1 MRMAREK
8 SHAFETLDVI
18 RGVAAI
24 VVAERHLSRFFGDVI
39 LPGGYFAVDIF
50 FVLSGFVLA
59 HAYEQRLRGGLGVAR
74 FFCIRLIRLYPLYL
88 FAWLVGVIAVYLKA
102 DPLQNVPADGYVWL
116 AAFCA
121 LFFLPMV
128 AAINPYAHGN
138 VMPLNHPAWTLPL
151 ELLAN
156 ITHALLAPRLSNRLL
171 AVLLGISGIALI
183 ATGAEYGTLDVG
195 FSTSNFLGGFA
206 RVGFSY
212 FAGVALYRL
221 WQWHPHPNVS
231 LLFVLTMLATLFVV
245 PVAPSWRLY
254 YDVGMIVLFIPYLI
268 YAAASVKLGALSSRL
283 LLPLG
288 AASYAYYVLHVPFAE
303 FCEGIARHVGIVPL
317 EYTPWSGIMLF
328 VVLLGITLM
337 LDAWY
342 DRPSRKTLIAR
353 VTKH

>member
-18 RGVAAI
+18 RGLAAV

-59 HAYEQRLRGGLGVAR
+59 HAYEQRLRSGLGVGR

-88 FAWLVGVIAVYLKA
+88 VAWLVGVIAVYLKA
-102 DPLQNVPADGYVWL
+102 DPMQHVPADGHVWL
-116 AAFCA
+116 TALCA
-121 LFFLPMV
+121 LFFVPML
-128 AAINPYAHGN
+128 AAFNPYAHGN
-138 VMPLNHPAWTLPL
+138 VMPLNYPAWTLPL

-156 ITHALLAPRLSNRLL
+156 IGHALLAPRLSNRLL
-171 AVLLGISGIALI
+171 AAVLGVAAIALL
-183 ATGAEYGTLDVG
+183 ATGDHYGTLDVG
-195 FSTSNFLGGFA
+195 FSTGNFWGGFA

-212 FAGVALYRL
+212 FAGVALYRV
-221 WQWHPHPNVS
+221 WQWRPHPDVS

-254 YDVGMIVLFIPYLI
+254 YDVGMTVLFIPYLI
-268 YAAASVKLGALSSRL
+268 YAAASVRLGALSARI

-303 FCEGIARHVGIVPL
+303 FCEGMARHVGIGL
-317 EYTPWSGIMLF
+317 LDYTPWSGIMLF
-328 VVLLGITLM
+328 AALLGITLM
-337 LDAWY
+337 LDARY
-342 DRPSRKTLIAR
+342 DRPLRKALIAR
-353 VTKH
+353 ITRR